1 VRFRVLHP
9 GREFPYLG
17 NEAACVLRIES
28 AHGNALLAGDI
39 GHYVERKLL
48 AEARP
53 QLRSDIVLVPHHGS
67 DGSSDPGFV
76 AATGAKLAL
85 VSTGADNRFRHPR
98 PPVVRRWCEAGAEVL
113 DSARSGAIR
122 VWLGR
127 DGLRLR
133 EQRSFHRRLWDAVR
147 RRGETAGLC
156 YAPEFSRP

>member
-1 VRFRVLHP
+1 MQ
-9 GREFPYLG
+9 
-17 NEAACVLRIES
+17 RIES
-28 AHGNALLAGDI
+28 AHGSALLAGDI
-39 GHYVERKLL
+39 GHNVERKLL
-48 AEARP
+48 AEAGAE
-53 QLRSDIVLVPHHGS
+53 LRSDVVLVPHHGS

-85 VSTGADNRFRHPR
+85 VSSGADNRFRHPR
-98 PPVVRRWCEAGAEVL
+98 PPVVRRWCDAGAEVL

-133 EQRSFHRRLWDAVR
+133 EQRAFQPRLWDAVR